1 MDSAEFQHQG
11 MRNARHAKR
20 CCMQASLEG
29 KPWYG
34 ATARKR
40 TPVKG
45 STWFHRY
52 SGLQGDQAA
61 SLLLAEARDVGIAD
75 IARAA
80 RLVLDLVGGT
90 VSLVG
95 TATLPSASQA

>member
-11 MRNARHAKR
+11 MRNARHAN
-20 CCMQASLEG
+20 MQASLEG
-29 KPWYG
+29 KPFYG

-40 TPVKG
+40 TPG
-45 STWFHRY
+45 TWSHRY

>member
-40 TPVKG
+40 TPE
-45 STWFHRY
+45 TWSHRY

-61 SLLLAEARDVGIAD
+61 SLLLAEARDVGVAD

-90 VSLVG
+90 VSLIG
-95 TATLPSASQA
+95 TTTFPSASQA